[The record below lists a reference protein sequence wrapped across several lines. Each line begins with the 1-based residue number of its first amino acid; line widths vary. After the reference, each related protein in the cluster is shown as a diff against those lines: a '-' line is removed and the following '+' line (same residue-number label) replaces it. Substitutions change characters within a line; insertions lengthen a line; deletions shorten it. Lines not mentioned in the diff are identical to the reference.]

1 MSEKIW
7 VTSDTH
13 FNHANIIRYC
23 ARPYA
28 DTEEMNKDL
37 IKRWNAI
44 VRPQDIVY
52 HLGDFGMGNKE
63 AISKWRRALNGK
75 IKLIKGNHD
84 DHSNQWYRDCG
95 FDEVYDRPILVQGF
109 YILSHAPLEFMT
121 DNIPF
126 ANIYGH
132 VHNDA
137 RWKPFTT
144 HSFNACVEVN
154 DYHPILF
161 EDIKEIMKG
170 VSENETVPNGLYT
183 GTSKL
188 GEGTD

>member
-1 MSEKIW
+1 MNEKIW
-7 VTSDTH
+7 ITSDSH
-13 FNHANIIRYC
+13 FGHQNIIKYC
-23 ARPYA
+23 ARPY
-28 DTEEMNKDL
+28 ESVSQMNTDL
-37 IKRWNAI
+37 IKRWNDV
-44 VRPQDIVY
+44 VRPQDVVY
-52 HLGDFGMGNKE
+52 HLGDFGMGGK
-63 AISKWRRALNGK
+63 AVISQWRRALNGK

-132 VHNDA
+132 VHNDE

-154 DYHPILF
+154 NYQPILF

-170 VSENETVPNGLYT
+170 VSENEAL
-183 GTSKL
+183 S
-188 GEGTD
+188 D